1 MDQRVFIAQLNIR
14 HYRQK
19 LATELDEATRQQ
31 VVRLLTDEAAKL
43 AALTDPP
50 GEKKESDQT

>member
-1 MDQRVFIAQLNIR
+1 MDQRIFVARLNIE

-31 VVRLLTDEAAKL
+31 VVGLLFDEEAKL
-43 AALTDPP
+43 TALTDPP
-50 GEKKESDQT
+50 GRKKESDQT

>member
-1 MDQRVFIAQLNIR
+1 MDQRVFIAQLNIQ

-31 VVRLLTDEAAKL
+31 VVRLLADEEAKL
-43 AALTDPP
+43 TALTDPP
-50 GEKKESDQT
+50 AGKKESDQT